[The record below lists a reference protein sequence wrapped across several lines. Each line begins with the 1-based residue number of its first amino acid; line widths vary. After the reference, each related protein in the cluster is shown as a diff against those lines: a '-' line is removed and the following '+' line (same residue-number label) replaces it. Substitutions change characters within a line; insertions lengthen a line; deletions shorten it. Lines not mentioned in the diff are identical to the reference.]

1 MKKTLFAV
9 LVAVPFVITLAAQQA
24 PNPPAPAAPPPPAK
38 SPSGA
43 DISWAFA
50 ATNGALPAE
59 PPGPMSLPG
68 SSKSYTRQQIDDLSN
83 PPDWFPDEHPT
94 PPSVVVKGHDAV
106 LACGACHLMSGSG
119 HPESADLSGLPA
131 EYIRR
136 TMMDFKSGVRV
147 EVNRMNTISKG
158 MSNEEIQQ
166 AADYFAAL
174 KPAQWT
180 EVKEA
185 TMVPKTFVGG
195 GRMRYASPEGGTEPL
210 GNRIIT
216 LPADQS
222 RVTSATRTPASSPTA
237 RLAASRRARRGQTGG
252 GSRSS
257 AASATARR
265 CGARQRSTPG
275 RPPCRL
281 HRASAYM
288 FKDNRRNGG
297 DSMLMK
303 RPVAS
308 LTDDDILSIS
318 RTRRFRRRKTH
329 AAGNTP
335 NKADPDRSG
344 SAFLL
349 RTMHRRG

>member
-1 MKKTLFAV
+1 MKKMLCAL
-9 LVAVPFVITLAAQQA
+9 LVAVPFVLTLAAQA
-24 PNPPAPAAPPPPAK
+24 PAPAPAAPPPPAK

-59 PPGPMSLPG
+59 PDGPMSVPG
-68 SSKSYTRQQIDDLSN
+68 SSKSYTKKQIDDLAN

-106 LACGACHLMSGSG
+106 LACGACHLMSGHG

-136 TMMDFKSGVRV
+136 TMMDFKSGARV
-147 EVNRMNTISKG
+147 EVNRMNTIAKG

-174 KPAQWT
+174 KAAPWT

-185 TMVPKTFVGG
+185 AMVPKTFVGG
-195 GRMRYASPEGGTEPL
+195 GRMRYASPEGGTEPI

-216 LPADQS
+216 LPADQN
-222 RVTSATRTPASSPTA
+222 RVTKRDPKSGFIAYVPVGSIKKGEALVKTGAGGKSVACGICHGETLRGIGNVP
-237 RLAASRRARRGQTGG
+237 RLAGRHPAYI
-252 GSRSS
+252 
-257 AASATARR
+257 
-265 CGARQRSTPG
+265 ARQ
-275 RPPCRL
+275 L
-281 HRASAYM
+281 YM
-288 FKDNRRNGG
+288 FKDARRNSG
-297 DSMLMK
+297 DALLMK

-308 LTDDDILSIS
+308 LTDDDILNIS
-318 RTRRFRRRKTH
+318 
-329 AAGNTP
+329 AYL
-335 NKADPDRSG
+335 G
-344 SAFLL
+344 SLPPA
-349 RTMHRRG
+349 

>member
-9 LVAVPFVITLAAQQA
+9 LVTVPFVLTLAAQQA
-24 PNPPAPAAPPPPAK
+24 PAPAAPPPPAK

-68 SSKSYTRQQIDDLSN
+68 SSKSYTRAQIDDLSN

-94 PPSVVVKGHDAV
+94 PPSVVVKGHDMV
-106 LACGACHLMSGSG
+106 LACGACHLMSGHG

-158 MSNEEIQQ
+158 MTNEEIQQ
-166 AADYFAAL
+166 AADYFSAL
-174 KPAQWT
+174 KPAAWT

-222 RVTSATRTPASSPTA
+222 RVTKRDPHSGFVAYVPVGSIKKGET
-237 RLAASRRARRGQTGG
+237 LVKTGG
-252 GSRSS
+252 GKSVQ
-257 AASATARR
+257 
-265 CGARQRSTPG
+265 CGICHGETLRGLGNVPRLAGRHPGYIARQ
-275 RPPCRL
+275 L
-281 HRASAYM
+281 YM

-308 LTDDDILSIS
+308 LTDDDILNI
-318 RTRRFRRRKTH
+318 
-329 AAGNTP
+329 AAYLASLP
-335 NKADPDRSG
+335 PA
-344 SAFLL
+344 
-349 RTMHRRG
+349 